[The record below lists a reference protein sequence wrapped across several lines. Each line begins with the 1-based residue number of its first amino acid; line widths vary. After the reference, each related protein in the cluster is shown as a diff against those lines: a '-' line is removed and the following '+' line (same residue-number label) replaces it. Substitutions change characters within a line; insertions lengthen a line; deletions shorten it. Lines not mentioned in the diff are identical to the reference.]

1 MEKVQ
6 VNNGRLPIS
15 TKFFY
20 GSGAA
25 AEAAIHITFNT
36 FNFLFYNNVLGLS
49 GTLTGLAITIAV
61 VFDAISD
68 PVIGSISDRWRSKLG
83 RRHPFLYLSAVPI
96 GICFVALYAP
106 PTAMGEMG
114 LFLWFTVFTIGLRLA
129 LTFYHVPHLAL
140 GAELSNDYRER
151 SVVYAYNSILGMVG
165 GASTYF
171 LAWTYLGEAEGGIN
185 SADNFLPLG
194 LAVGAIA
201 VLLVFFSAYFTRD
214 QIPKLKQVPVG
225 IPAFSLK
232 QLATEIFDCFSNKNY
247 LWLLLGLLC
256 LSATNGIREAMNA
269 YVGLFFWELE
279 PKQLRFFGLATPL
292 AFVFAF
298 FITPWLNDR
307 FDKVGTMIGGVAVL
321 IVAQTLPP
329 SLRLLGLLPENGHV
343 MLFPMLLVAIA
354 IVYGAG
360 AILNISVMSALA
372 DVADDHELNTGRR
385 QEGIF
390 YSART
395 FVGKATGAFGLLIGG
410 IAIDIIGWPTGVTSA
425 SEVDPSTIYG
435 LGLIEGPLA
444 AIPSFFAIFFYG
456 RYKITKKRHQ
466 EIREQLEARQA
477 TPHLSKTVEP
487 ELS

>member
-1 MEKVQ
+1 MAGNDQKSASTLRI
-6 VNNGRLPIS
+6 G

-49 GTLTGLAITIAV
+49 GTLTGLAITIAL
-61 VFDAISD
+61 VFDAVSD
-68 PVIGSISDRWRSKLG
+68 PVVGSISDRWKSRLG
-83 RRHPFLYLSAVPI
+83 RRHPFLYLSAIPL
-96 GICFVALYAP
+96 GMCFVALYSP
-106 PTAMGEMG
+106 PTFLEDLG
-114 LFLWFTVFTIGLRLA
+114 LFIWFTVFTVGLRIS

-140 GAELSNDYRER
+140 GAELSDDYKER

-165 GASTYF
+165 GSTAYF
-171 LAWTYLGEAEGGIN
+171 LAWTYFGRVEGGV
-185 SADNFLPLG
+185 SEAGNFLPIGLVVGG
-194 LAVGAIA
+194 LAMA
-201 VLLVFFSAYFTRD
+201 VVFISAFYTQD
-214 QIPKLKQVPVG
+214 QIPRLKQVVDDLP
-225 IPAFSLK
+225 PFSLK
-232 QLATEIFDCFSNKNY
+232 QLWEEVWDCFQNRNY

-269 YVGLFFWELE
+269 YIGLFFWELK
-279 PKQLRFFGLATPL
+279 PDQLRFFGLATPL

-298 FITPWLNDR
+298 FITPILNDK
-307 FDKVGTMIGGVAVL
+307 FDKVGTMVGGIALLVVF
-321 IVAQTLPP
+321 QTMPP
-329 SLRLLGLLPENGHV
+329 TLRLLDVLPENGDP
-343 MLFPMLLVAIA
+343 MIFPMLMVAIA
-354 IVYGAG
+354 VIYGAG

-425 SEVDPSTIYG
+425 DQVHPDTIFS
-435 LGLIEGPLA
+435 LGLIEGPIA
-444 AIPSFFAIFFYG
+444 AVPSLFAIFFYA
-456 RYKITKKRHQ
+456 RYKITKTRHA
-466 EIREQLEARQA
+466 EIRASLAERANSRQ
-477 TPHLSKTVEP
+477 TG
-487 ELS
+487 